1 MAYTVEE
8 LIEELK
14 RCNPRQPV
22 AVSMK
27 RGNDEVVVF
36 YSTEPLDE
44 VRNVSQSEANPV
56 ILRSNQ

>member
-1 MAYTVEE
+1 MTVEE

-22 AVSMK
+22 SVSMK
-27 RGNDEVVVF
+27 RFHEGAFF
-36 YSTEPLDE
+36 YSAEPLDE
-44 VRNVSQSEANPV
+44 VRNISQSEANPV